1 MMGVVMTSTLELMRQ
16 TREVGQRKR
25 DDTVLLAHVAAII
38 QAGWIARGIDISGA
52 SAIRRASALIAEAGA
67 VVAKQP

>member
-1 MMGVVMTSTLELMRQ
+1 MEVVMASPLELMRQ

-25 DDTVLLAHVAAII
+25 EERVLLAQVAAII
-38 QAGWIARGIDISGA
+38 QAGWIARGVDISSA

-67 VVAKQP
+67 VAAKQP